1 MRRVGVDALVAVE
14 EAQEP
19 ERDEDGEERQAGEER
34 GPRRYAQP
42 MRLCPF
48 RRERLL
54 LVLLACTAF
63 AFAYGHGWPDISRLA
78 LTQSVAV
85 EGSVRIDRWQGRTE
99 DKALYGGHAYSDKAP
114 GMSFAMVPAFE
125 LLRGAGAID
134 RSDVDEGVWNDRW
147 SLHLLRLSVAGV
159 AFLVSVLLVGRL
171 AEGLRPGVG
180 APAAAT
186 FGLGTM
192 AMPLAATTFGHLAA
206 AALAFGA
213 FLLASRRRPLVAG
226 LAAGTAVLFEYQCA
240 LVALV
245 VLAYAVACKRR
256 WRTAGL
262 FLAGLAP
269 PALALAAYNR
279 VAFGSIRHFSYSYEG
294 PVFPEQQGG
303 FFGIDVPSAS
313 ALWKTLLGDR
323 GLVTLS
329 PVVLVA
335 AAGLVLLWRRG
346 LRAEALACAAV
357 ADAFVVVSAGYF
369 DPYGGISPGPRY
381 FAPALPFLAVGLAEG
396 FARLPRLAAAAA
408 AASILLTLYEAGLWG
423 PNVDFSTVWWWLGL
437 PRPAGLLLVLAPA
450 AAAAALALRPLVTRP
465 ARAGYAS
472 SRTATT

>member
-1 MRRVGVDALVAVE
+1 
-14 EAQEP
+14 
-19 ERDEDGEERQAGEER
+19 
-34 GPRRYAQP
+34 
-42 MRLCPF
+42 MRLCAF

-54 LVLLACTAF
+54 LVLVACTAF
-63 AFAYGHGWPDISRLA
+63 AFAYGFGWPDISRLA

-85 EGSVRIDRWQGRTE
+85 DGSVRIDRWQAKTE

-114 GMSFAMVPAFE
+114 GMSFALVPPFE
-125 LLRGAGAID
+125 LLRGVGVVD
-134 RSDVDEGVWNDRW
+134 RRDVDEGVWNDRW

-171 AEGLRPGVG
+171 AEGLRAGAG

-192 AMPLAATTFGHLAA
+192 ALPLAATTFGHLPA
-206 AALAFGA
+206 AALAFGS
-213 FLLASRRRPLVAG
+213 FLLASRRRPLAAG

-245 VLAYAVACKRR
+245 VLGYLLAREPR
-256 WRTAGL
+256 WRTGGL

-279 VAFGSIRHFSYSYEG
+279 VAFGSIHHFSYSYEG

-313 ALWKTLLGDR
+313 ALGKTLLGHR
-323 GLVTLS
+323 GLLTLS
-329 PVVLVA
+329 PVALLA

-346 LRAEALACAAV
+346 LRAEAAACALVVV
-357 ADAFVVVSAGYF
+357 AFLVVSAGYF
-369 DPYGGISPGPRY
+369 DPYGGPSPGPRS

-396 FARLPRLAAAAA
+396 FARWPRLAAAAA
-408 AASILLTLYEAGLWG
+408 GASILLMLYEAGVWG
-423 PNVDFSTVWWWLGL
+423 PNVDFSTIWWWLGL
-437 PRPAGLLLVLAPA
+437 PRLAGLALVLVP
-450 AAAAALALRPLVTRP
+450 AAAAALALLPLVARP
-465 ARAGYAS
+465 WRAGYAR